1 MNDIE
6 KINLSITTSLNNYN
20 MNTEKPMDIVF
31 FKYVLEHI
39 LKITRIITQPKGHC
53 LLIGTSG
60 SGRNSYA
67 TIATYASG
75 YEVYCLEQ
83 NKVMSES

>member
-20 MNTEKPMDIVF
+20 MNTEKPMDIVL

-39 LKITRIITQPKGHC
+39 LKINRIKNQPKGHC
-53 LLIGTSG
+53 LLIGTTG
-60 SGRNSYA
+60 SGRTSFA
-67 TIATYASG
+67 TISAYVSG
-75 YEVYCLEQ
+75 F
-83 NKVMSES
+83 